1 MAEIKYKFLPLT
13 EEQAAN
19 PGLYGGLNQIRK
31 DASSLVENAMLKTLS
46 YGVEK
51 GITIIVYN
59 NVSYTIFKHYCDL
72 DNNQEIFVGKPF
84 KSGGDII
91 RS

>member
-1 MAEIKYKFLPLT
+1 MAEIKYMFLPLT
-13 EEQAAN
+13 DEQSTN

-31 DASSLVENAMLKTLS
+31 NSSSLVENEMLKTLS

-51 GITIIVYN
+51 SISIIVYN

-72 DNNQEIFVGKPF
+72 DNNQEIFVGKPL
-84 KSGGDII
+84 KSGGDIV